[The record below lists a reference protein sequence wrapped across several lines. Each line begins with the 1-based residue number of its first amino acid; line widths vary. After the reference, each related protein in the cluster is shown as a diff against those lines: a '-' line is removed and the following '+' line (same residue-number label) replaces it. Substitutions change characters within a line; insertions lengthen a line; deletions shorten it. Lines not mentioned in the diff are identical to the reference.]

1 MPQFTAAEIA
11 RQLEAEV
18 RGDDTVVLTGF
29 ASADSAKPG
38 DLTFADGAE
47 FLARGEAS
55 GAAAILTSLDVTST
69 KTVIRV
75 PHTRLAVARALG
87 LFFPEPVFPPGI
99 HPSSVVDPAA
109 QIDPTAHVG
118 PLCVLGAG
126 SRIAREAVLV
136 AGVVVGRDCEL
147 GEATRVFPNV
157 TLYDRTR
164 VGARVRIH
172 AGAVLGSDG
181 YGYVFAAG
189 AHHKVPQIGHVL
201 IEDDVEIGANVTI
214 DRGALGATV
223 VGRGTKLDNL
233 VHLAHNVTVGAHC
246 LLIAQVGIAGSTT
259 LGDYVTMAG
268 QVGVSDHLKI
278 GSRVTIGAQAGVMNH
293 IPDGQ
298 VWVGSPARPALQ
310 TKRQVVATEK
320 LPELIRRLAAL
331 EREVAALRAEPGQG
345 H

>member
-11 RQLEAEV
+11 RHLEGEV
-18 RGDDTVVLTGF
+18 RGEGSVLLTGF
-29 ASADSAKPG
+29 ASADAAQPG
-38 DLTFADGAE
+38 DLTFADADA
-47 FLARGEAS
+47 FLARAEAS
-55 GAAAILTSLDVTST
+55 GAAAILTSFETASG

-75 PHTRLAVARALG
+75 RHTRLAVAQALA
-87 LFFPEPVFPPGI
+87 LFFPEPVFAPGV
-99 HPSSVVDPAA
+99 HPSAVVDPGA
-109 QIDPTAHVG
+109 QLDPTAHVG
-118 PLCVLGAG
+118 PLCVVGAG
-126 SRIAREAVLV
+126 SRIGRGAVLM
-136 AGVVVGRDCEL
+136 AGVMVGADCEV

-189 AHHKVPQIGHVL
+189 AHHKVPQIGQVI

-223 VGRGTKLDNL
+223 VGRGTKVDNL
-233 VHLAHNVTVGAHC
+233 VHVAHNVTVGAHC

-259 LGDYVTMAG
+259 VGDYVTMAG
-268 QVGVSDHLKI
+268 QVGVADHLRI

-298 VWVGSPARPALQ
+298 TWVGAPARPALQ
-310 TKRQVVATEK
+310 TKRQVVAAEK
-320 LPELIRRLAAL
+320 LPELIRRVAAL
-331 EREVAALRAEPGQG
+331 EREVAALRAGPGPG
-345 H
+345 G